1 MMQETRS
8 RVNSTVVIHSL
19 TTALAFGFAALVAD
33 QWIRRRQPYQLVWAF
48 GLVWYGIGAGS
59 RAPRRDGRLERH
71 DLYRGLVPHRRGV
84 GRGLARPRHDLP
96 ARPDPVRLRVAGS
109 LLLAGLFTYLTQQRY
124 DYANAGVAPVLYALL
139 ALAAAVAIAWLSW
152 RRSSAWAHVAGGVI
166 VAGTIVSAVMMAAL
180 PLPAPGYAL
189 DPATGAPTG
198 ELFPGYL
205 RLLTPF
211 FNITGAFALVF
222 GAIYSAYVF
231 MPKRRVITYSVRAD
245 QRIGERIGALLLA
258 PIAIAVNLVA
268 SLPGCGRRPRAR
280 PPEQP
285 GPGHASH
292 RRRRHGRVGDE
303 RPGALRRDERA
314 RDRPPRRAAP
324 HLPRLPR
331 EHRGLQRRSP
341 AVHPHRA
348 SPTGRRRADRRLIR
362 FTDRRGAG
370 PGLVDR
376 SAGQTVE
383 SRDSPPWPRS
393 LFQRGR
399 RRR

>member
-1 MMQETRS
+1 
-8 RVNSTVVIHSL
+8 VNSTVVIHSL
-19 TTALAFGFAALVAD
+19 TTALAFGFAVLVAD
-33 QWIRRRQPYQLVWAF
+33 QWIRRRQAYQLVWAF

-59 RAPRRDGRLERH
+59 ELLGAAVGWNET
-71 DLYRGLVPHRRGV
+71 LYRAWYLTGAVWVAAWLGLGTIYL
-84 GRGLARPRHDLP
+84 LARTRFGF
-96 ARPDPVRLRVAGS
+96 AVAGS

-166 VAGTIVSAVMMAAL
+166 VAGTIVSAVMMVAL

-205 RLLTPF
+205 RLFTPF

-231 MPKRRVITYSVRAD
+231 MPKRRLITYSVRAD

-268 SLPGCGRRPRAR
+268 SLPGAVVALVRGRLNSRVPATLLIAAGGLVVSVTSGLGRFGETSA
-280 PPEQP
+280 
-285 GPGHASH
+285 HAIGLLVGLLLIFLGFLVSIEVFSDVRLPFTRIVL
-292 RRRRHGRVGDE
+292 RRRGG
-303 RPGALRRDERA
+303 GA
-314 RDRPPRRAAP
+314 
-324 HLPRLPR
+324 
-331 EHRGLQRRSP
+331 Q
-341 AVHPHRA
+341 
-348 SPTGRRRADRRLIR
+348 T
-362 FTDRRGAG
+362 AG
-370 PGLVDR
+370 
-376 SAGQTVE
+376 
-383 SRDSPPWPRS
+383 
-393 LFQRGR
+393 
-399 RRR
+399 